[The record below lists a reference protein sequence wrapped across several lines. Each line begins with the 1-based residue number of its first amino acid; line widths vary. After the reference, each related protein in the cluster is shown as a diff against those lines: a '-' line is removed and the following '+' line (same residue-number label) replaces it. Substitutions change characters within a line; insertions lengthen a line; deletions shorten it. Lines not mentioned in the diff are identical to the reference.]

1 VDVNPTTDAQVVDT
15 GDNMRAIRRLRTE
28 DGVTVRVEAFP
39 AQSDGDADLVFVVVP
54 GFTQSSRS
62 ARLRQIVEWLR
73 PYGGVVQVDLRG
85 HGGSGGS
92 SSVGDVEVLD
102 VDAAVRFAR
111 SLGYRRVVTVG
122 FSLGAAVS
130 LRHAALHGG
139 VAAVAAV
146 SGPGEWFYRGTASM
160 RWLHH
165 GVGTVPGRAVL
176 RYMRRTKVQGHA
188 WAEPYPLDP
197 PGAAARVTVPVL
209 VVHGDRD
216 DFFPLH
222 HAWRIHRAGPTT
234 TLWVEEGFG
243 HAESH
248 VTPDLMTRIAAW
260 LVEASAAA
268 PEDEASEHDTSGRDT
283 TGDGR

>member
-1 VDVNPTTDAQVVDT
+1 MNSTTDAQVVDT

-28 DGVTVRVEAFP
+28 DGVTVRAEAFP
-39 AQSDGDADLVFVVVP
+39 ALPDADPDLVFVVVP

-62 ARLRQIVEWLR
+62 ARIQQIVEWLR

-85 HGGSGGS
+85 HGGSSGS

-102 VDAAVRFAR
+102 LAVAVRFAR
-111 SLGYRRVVTVG
+111 SLGYRRVITIG

-130 LRHAALHGG
+130 LRHAALYGG

-146 SGPGEWFYRGTASM
+146 SGPAEWFYRGTSSM

-176 RYMRRTKVQGHA
+176 RYVRRTRVQTHA
-188 WAEPYPLDP
+188 WKEPYPLDP
-197 PGAAARVTVPVL
+197 PGAAAQVTVPVL
-209 VVHGDRD
+209 VVHGDQD

-248 VTPDLMTRIAAW
+248 VTSELIARIAAW
-260 LVEASAAA
+260 LVEASTSATGYDSAG
-268 PEDEASEHDTSGRDT
+268 DTA
-283 TGDGR
+283 